1 LQNITVE
8 IMWNYKGSGYQ
19 GTAAFKYFFTSKKYA
34 IEALGKCQPGQISY
48 SIGKQDVL
56 EVIKCVHI

>member
-1 LQNITVE
+1 
-8 IMWNYKGSGYQ
+8 MWNYKGSGYQ